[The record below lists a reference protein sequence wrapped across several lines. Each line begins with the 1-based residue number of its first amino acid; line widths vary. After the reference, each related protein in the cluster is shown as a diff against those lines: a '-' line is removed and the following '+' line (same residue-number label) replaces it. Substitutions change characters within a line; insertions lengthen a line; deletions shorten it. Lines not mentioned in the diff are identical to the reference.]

1 MKKWRRRGALCAGAA
16 LFLSCLALS
25 QTGAAL
31 AEESSWNLEDNT
43 IEFYEVPA
51 LTEKYSGIAKL
62 EQAVMESSTAGMR
75 AVDNAVD
82 AQRKDIVAELNDE
95 ISELKAQRT
104 ESRDESLRNSLS
116 ARIREME
123 RVRDSR
129 KLVGGLDQSLG
140 AVSEALSQLRSTK
153 DSVAQARRSAQ
164 TAVKANFY
172 TGKKLL
178 ENGMQEQFFSV
189 KKQELARS
197 LQEQRV
203 ALYQAEYEKT
213 EKKKAL
219 GQATEQELQSALVD
233 LNGAKADLQT
243 AENGLSSLRRAVGV
257 SLGWKPENCGG
268 ISFGDT
274 PDYPR
279 NYMDSRNLEADTKSA
294 LQQNK
299 EFGDA
304 QRIAD
309 KDFTTWDKR
318 EISIAETEQR
328 VRAAVREL
336 SRNTREKAAAWEASE
351 TTAEI
356 ARAQAEKAEHLA
368 AVGMS
373 SRQDTAKLK
382 LAALQKES
390 EAKTAKLDYEQ
401 SIYDYEQAV
410 TKGVMEI

>member
-1 MKKWRRRGALCAGAA
+1 MKKWRRKGALCAGAA

-62 EQAVMESSTAGMR
+62 EQAVMESSTAGMS

-197 LQEQRV
+197 
-203 ALYQAEYEKT
+203 
-213 EKKKAL
+213 
-219 GQATEQELQSALVD
+219 
-233 LNGAKADLQT
+233 
-243 AENGLSSLRRAVGV
+243 
-257 SLGWKPENCGG
+257 
-268 ISFGDT
+268 
-274 PDYPR
+274 
-279 NYMDSRNLEADTKSA
+279 
-294 LQQNK
+294 
-299 EFGDA
+299 
-304 QRIAD
+304 
-309 KDFTTWDKR
+309 
-318 EISIAETEQR
+318 
-328 VRAAVREL
+328 
-336 SRNTREKAAAWEASE
+336 
-351 TTAEI
+351 
-356 ARAQAEKAEHLA
+356 
-368 AVGMS
+368 
-373 SRQDTAKLK
+373 
-382 LAALQKES
+382 
-390 EAKTAKLDYEQ
+390 
-401 SIYDYEQAV
+401 
-410 TKGVMEI
+410 

>member
-62 EQAVMESSTAGMR
+62 EQAVMESSTAGMS

-140 AVSEALSQLRSTK
+140 AVSEAL
-153 DSVAQARRSAQ
+153 SVAQARRSAQ

-243 AENGLSSLRRAVGV
+243 AENSLSSLRRAVGV